1 MCVSL
6 EEARQWY
13 NSADATLKNL
23 ALRTFSAEELE
34 KKDVTRID
42 DIYRK
47 LDYSVKLNFMWD
59 NDDAHDG
66 YLVDTT
72 KIHRDLVAIH
82 KSLYGK
88 FQQYTSALMDR
99 DHIEYVYYVEFANVE
114 YHTGNRILKVAK
126 CDSPALGGV
135 YFASEDNAKFALNV
149 IKNTYDW

>member
-23 ALRTFSAEELE
+23 ALRSFSAEELE
-34 KKDVTRID
+34 KKTATTID
-42 DIYRK
+42 DIHKK
-47 LDYSVKLNFMWD
+47 LDYTVKLNFMWHGD
-59 NDDAHDG
+59 EHDG

-82 KSLYGK
+82 KFLYGK

-99 DHIEYVYYVEFANVE
+99 DHIDSVFYVEFANVE
-114 YHTGNRILKVAK
+114 YHTGNRILKVAE

-135 YFASEDNAKFALNV
+135 YFASKEDAEFAINV
-149 IKNTYDW
+149 LKNTYDW